1 MIGPKGYLSEVQ
13 QKLDSKGAR
22 TTLVFYP
29 EGLEVSR
36 WAARVSADGIHC
48 SACGEKLFFAVPKL
62 TTKEGIV
69 EFARHSNIANAAE
82 IARTGWIH
90 PGCLLP
96 EWVRCGASEFGR
108 YGIVVLPCAFVSR
121 VSRPRQ
127 RSNFPARLKFSRR
140 RFLDQVAHACPPDTL
155 QWLPSACGFP
165 IRCSV
170 VVSHS
175 WP

>member
-90 PGCLLP
+90 PGVYCP
-96 EWVRCGASEFGR
+96 NGCAA
-108 YGIVVLPCAFVSR
+108 VLV
-121 VSRPRQ
+121 
-127 RSNFPARLKFSRR
+127 NLG
-140 RFLDQVAHACPPDTL
+140 DME
-155 QWLPSACGFP
+155 
-165 IRCSV
+165 
-170 VVSHS
+170 
-175 WP
+175 